1 MSNTLSNNSNEAT
14 VRQYSS
20 FLAPD
25 NNVALLKQFEIML
38 KSNRNHIIEQT
49 AEVVKQESISIQNR
63 IEKIMQQN
71 NF

>member
-1 MSNTLSNNSNEAT
+1 LSNTLSNNSNEAT